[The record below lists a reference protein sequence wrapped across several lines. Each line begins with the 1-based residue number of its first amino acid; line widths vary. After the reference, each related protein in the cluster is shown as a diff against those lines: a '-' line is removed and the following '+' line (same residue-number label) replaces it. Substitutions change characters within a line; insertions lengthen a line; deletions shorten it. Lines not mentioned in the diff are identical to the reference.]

1 MFVITNIKLVHN
13 CKHWRFEMY
22 FDSSSELNNAII
34 QEFLD
39 ASYQEFLTENDD
51 VSNDLIDEMIE
62 VDIMNDATEE
72 QLESCF
78 SIPTLD
84 LKTYYE
90 DWESWF
96 EKFNAQYMDKLEKT
110 CSVCL

>member
-1 MFVITNIKLVHN
+1 
-13 CKHWRFEMY
+13 MY

-34 QEFLD
+34 
-39 ASYQEFLTENDD
+39 AEFLTENDD
-51 VSNDLIDEMIE
+51 VSNDLIE

-96 EKFNAQYMDKLEKT
+96 EKFNAQYMDKVEKT